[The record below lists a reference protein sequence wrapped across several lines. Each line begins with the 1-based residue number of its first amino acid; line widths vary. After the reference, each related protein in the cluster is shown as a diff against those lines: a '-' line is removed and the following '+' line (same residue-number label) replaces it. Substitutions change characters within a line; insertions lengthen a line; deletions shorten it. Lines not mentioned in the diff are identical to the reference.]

1 MKKYI
6 SILMVISF
14 VTCCFLS
21 ISVGNAVAGKKVV
34 LRAVSFLPPSKYF
47 QNYPILRLKE
57 AVENRIGD
65 KVEIKIVGS
74 MRQVVAVPA
83 AVTSVGK
90 GVFDL
95 VYTPLAYHVGVMP
108 ELTIYT
114 VLRPWAWRN
123 SYKVPGFMALFNKAI
138 GERVA
143 VQMLGGPLGDGPMY
157 VLTAK
162 RQVKS
167 AADMK
172 GLKLRAPGPIG
183 SRIAKR
189 LNCAAVSMP
198 LPEVYEAMQR
208 GIVDGGFINAVTVA
222 DFKLYEFAKYMTAPL
237 MEFKQAIFI
246 NKKKW
251 NSLDPEIRKVMEEE
265 WDHIIYEHYGLY
277 RGLEKKNMAY
287 FKTIGMKIF
296 DMPES
301 EMKIFNKARIDD
313 VKEWYLKNCPKYGPR
328 LSDMLRPY
336 FR

>member
-1 MKKYI
+1 MKKLI
-6 SILMVISF
+6 ALFVAILF
-14 VTCCFLS
+14 VSCCFFT
-21 ISVGNAVAGKKVV
+21 ISVTNAVAAKKVV
-34 LRAVSFLPPSKYF
+34 MRSVSFLPPSKYY

-74 MRQVVAVPA
+74 MRQVVAVPE

-95 VYTPLAYHVGVMP
+95 VYTPLAYHTGVIP

-114 VLRPWAWRN
+114 VLRPWAWRDC
-123 SYKVPGFMALFNKAI
+123 YKVPGFMELFRKAV
-138 GERVA
+138 GERVN
-143 VQMLGGPLGDGPMY
+143 VHVLGGPLGDGPMY

-162 RQVKS
+162 KEVHS
-167 AADMK
+167 VADMR
-172 GLKLRAPGPIG
+172 GLKFRAPGPIG

-189 LNCAAVSMP
+189 LNSAAVSMP
-198 LPEVYEAMQR
+198 LHEVYEAMQR

-222 DFKLYEFAKYMTAPL
+222 DFKLHEFAKYMTAPL
-237 MEFKQAIFI
+237 MEFKQTTFI
-246 NKKKW
+246 NKDKW

-277 RGLEKKNMAY
+277 NGLQGKNMAY

-296 DMPES
+296 DMPEA
-301 EMKIFNKARIDD
+301 EMKKFNKARVDD
-313 VKEWYLKNCPKYGPR
+313 VEEWYLKKCPKYGPQ
-328 LSDMLRPY
+328 LSEMLRPY
-336 FR
+336 F